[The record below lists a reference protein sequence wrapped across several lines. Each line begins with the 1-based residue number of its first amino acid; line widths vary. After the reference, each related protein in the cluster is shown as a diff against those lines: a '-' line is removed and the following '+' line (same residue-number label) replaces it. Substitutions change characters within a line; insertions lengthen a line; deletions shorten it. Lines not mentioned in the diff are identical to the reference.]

1 MIICSARPERLQA
14 VTRNIEAT
22 IGVEYELIAVDNSVE
37 GRGICAVY
45 NEGASRARYPFL
57 CFVHELSLI
66 HI

>member
-37 GRGICAVY
+37 G
-45 NEGASRARYPFL
+45 
-57 CFVHELSLI
+57 LSLI